1 MKLSNNMKNKI
12 PLDTYWRVELVC
24 TKFRT
29 ESPLEPQL
37 QYNNDQIPLKYQ
49 DSLWSF
55 LTTLEVKEICSFRLV
70 LEEKTRKDIPKPS
83 RSEFLEKFS
92 ANNFTLSDAEDNI
105 SWPLNRGGIAYLTL
119 LKRLLAFLLNSPEPS
134 FKNTSVRKNKHF
146 QKSRTVRIKVW
157 DPTR

>member
-70 LEEKTRKDIPKPS
+70 LEEITRKEIPKPS

-92 ANNFTLSDAEDNI
+92 ANNFTLSDAEDNT
-105 SWPLNRGGIAYLTL
+105 SGPLNRGGIADLSL
-119 LKRLLAFLLNSPEPS
+119 LRTPLEIWQNSQESSFWEVVRLALLLY
-134 FKNTSVRKNKHF
+134 
-146 QKSRTVRIKVW
+146 
-157 DPTR
+157 